1 MQHALVENESHACM
15 KDAILAFKKGNPSWD
30 EIRVFMIDKDFSEV
44 SLLRQAFPRATV
56 LLCWFH
62 VKKYLRAEMAKS
74 EYGGRYTYD
83 MEKVEDSVDMMIRA
97 DSMASYMKG
106 LRYMYYMLDGH
117 DESGDLP
124 EPVHPLLQYFIKNWD
139 SCKEMWSAYG
149 RAGLAHLGNNT
160 NNRYDKFESLRFYT
174 SSDVAY
180 IRMCYRLEAS
190 WGSLKDILKPEMG
203 VDECIETLLFLETAA
218 EMEYASKFNVVG
230 SRLYHDCD
238 EQLSKVAAVVSPHAF
253 QLIRN
258 EYDLLAQNVGAY
270 AAREVQ
276 PSIFEVISAKTSSV
290 YHINAKVLS
299 RKDGC
304 VTG

>member
-1 MQHALVENESHACM
+1 
-15 KDAILAFKKGNPSWD
+15 
-30 EIRVFMIDKDFSEV
+30 
-44 SLLRQAFPRATV
+44 
-56 LLCWFH
+56 
-62 VKKYLRAEMAKS
+62 
-74 EYGGRYTYD
+74 
-83 MEKVEDSVDMMIRA
+83 
-97 DSMASYMKG
+97 
-106 LRYMYYMLDGH
+106 
-117 DESGDLP
+117 
-124 EPVHPLLQYFIKNWD
+124 
-139 SCKEMWSAYG
+139 CKEMWSAYG

-160 NNRYDKFESLRFYT
+160 NN
-174 SSDVAY
+174 
-180 IRMCYRLEAS
+180 RLEAS

-258 EYDLLAQNVGAY
+258 EYDLHAQNVGAY
-270 AAREVQ
+270 VAREVQ
-276 PSIFEVISAKTSSV
+276 TSIFEVVSSKTSSV

-299 RKDGC
+299 RKDDF